1 MPSLLELVDRT
12 PGIRARSF
20 GMSVAPFIGE
30 RVGSQPIR
38 HVEDAAMTVL
48 ASVFHQSGPL
58 REQLLFERPRF
69 ERLVQAVH
77 RCPDRR
83 GGG

>member
-1 MPSLLELVDRT
+1 MPSLFEHVNRA
-12 PGIRARSF
+12 PVIRPRSL

-30 RVGSQPIR
+30 RVGSFPIR
-38 HVEDAAMTVL
+38 HVEDAAITVL
-48 ASVFHQSGPL
+48 ASVFQQSGPL

-69 ERLVQAVH
+69 EGLVVAVH